1 MKLKE
6 QTIKLKKHLQE
17 LKDNYE
23 RNDPPE
29 NKKDINFF
37 TMVKTNTAPVYTLLE
52 QWESDALEIVKQ
64 RKVNVHPH
72 QITSTRENMELLL
85 MHSYYIDAK
94 RKRYMELNHSVLFIF
109 DQLLREL
116 ELTDG

>member
-1 MKLKE
+1 MNVKE
-6 QTIKLKKHLQE
+6 KTIELKKHLQS

-23 RNDPPE
+23 RNNPPE
-29 NKKDINFF
+29 NKKDLAFF
-37 TMVKTNTAPVYTLLE
+37 NYVKNETDPVFKLV
-52 QWESDALEIVKQ
+52 QSWESDALEIVKQ

-72 QITSTRENMELLL
+72 QIVSTRENMELLL

-109 DQLLREL
+109 DQLLREIA
-116 ELTDG
+116 ENM

>member
-1 MKLKE
+1 MNIKE
-6 QTIKLKKHLQE
+6 QTIELKRQLAL

-23 RNDPPE
+23 KNDPPE
-29 NKKDINFF
+29 NKKSMDLF
-37 TMVKTNTAPVYTLLE
+37 MDVKRKTEPVYAMLE
-52 QWESDALEIVKQ
+52 TWETDALEIVKQ

-94 RKRYMELNHSVLFIF
+94 RKRYMELNHSVLYIF

-116 ELTDG
+116 EIG

>member
-1 MKLKE
+1 MDIKE
-6 QTIKLKKHLQE
+6 QTIELKRHLQL

-23 RNDPPE
+23 ENDPPE
-29 NKKDINFF
+29 NKKDIAFF
-37 TMVKTNTAPVYTLLE
+37 TNVKSKTAPVYAMLE
-52 QWESDALEIVKQ
+52 TWETDTLEIVKQ

-94 RKRYMELNHSVLFIF
+94 RKRYIELNHSVLYVF
-109 DQLLREL
+109 DQLLRDL
-116 ELTDG
+116 